1 MSLEFATTLRFK
13 ASMRISSRFVI
24 AACCAAFVGMN
35 PGLVAAQEE
44 PAPNTFAPPANG
56 YAPVFPLAQEP
67 IRGNLTLSA
76 KLSEDA
82 EAVVPSGLVWRVF
95 APEPDES
102 GKLPLLASAEG
113 GTSTFDLEPGVYLV
127 HAAYGRAGATKRI
140 RVGYDSKEEQ
150 FVLDAGGLKLDAV
163 LSGGGRISPD
173 LLRFSIYDGS
183 GESGGD
189 RSLIIPNVEPNKIVR
204 LKAGTYHIVSTYGN
218 VNAVVRSDIRVEA
231 NELTEASVEHRAA
244 QLTMKLVREP
254 GGEAIADTAWSVL
267 NESGEMVRE
276 TVGAFGSMVLA
287 EGQYTVIA
295 KNRDRLYQKDLTV
308 IPGSN
313 QDVELLPQDL
323 LNPNNEDEDDVD
335 YDYID

>member
-13 ASMRISSRFVI
+13 ASMRISSRFFI
-24 AACCAAFVGMN
+24 AAFCAALVGMN
-35 PGLVAAQEE
+35 PGLVAAQENL
-44 PAPNTFAPPANG
+44 APNTFAPPTNG
-56 YAPVFPLAQEP
+56 YSSVPFPLAQEA
-67 IRGNLTLSA
+67 IHGNLTLSA

-82 EAVVPSGLVWRVF
+82 DAIIPSGLVWRVF
-95 APEPDES
+95 APEADEN
-102 GKLPLLASAEG
+102 GKLPLVASSEG

-140 RVGYDSKEEQ
+140 RVGNEPKEEQ

-163 LSGGGRISPD
+163 LSGGGRISSE
-173 LLRFSIYDGS
+173 LLRFSIYEGS
-183 GESGGD
+183 AEGGSD
-189 RSLIIPNVEPNKIVR
+189 RPLIIPDVEPNKIVR
-204 LKAGTYHIVSTYGN
+204 LKAGTYHVVSTYGN
-218 VNAVVRSDIRVEA
+218 VNAVVRSDIRVDA
-231 NELTEASVEHRAA
+231 NELTEATVEHRAA

-267 NESGEMVRE
+267 NESGETVRE
-276 TVGAFGSMVLA
+276 TVGAFASMVLA

-308 IPGSN
+308 VPGSN

-323 LNPNNEDEDDVD
+323 LKPDNDDDVD
-335 YDYID
+335 YDWVD